1 MTGHRSSSRLR
12 GAPGAFTLIELLVVI
27 GVIGLLVSIVLVA
40 GSGALSSSKKTQTE
54 RFLVSIASGLEQF
67 KGDFGYY
74 PPLLNPPP
82 GGGNSALPP
91 VNSPARAVVVTESGP
106 NAYVARPTGDLKR
119 KGYFSI
125 HSLSAY
131 LIGVGDLNYGGK
143 EVNDDPNTPNVREVN
158 LDDGA
163 DGPGFRNPGPDKSW
177 GGAMGRNGSNGEI
190 PETGK
195 PIPDQSGRTYGP
207 YLDIA
212 QGKGLRAARQ
222 ETFAAG
228 RQDEAAD
235 PEHVAKGMYFLTD
248 RWDKPIRYYRHWPTK
263 GLAGSG
269 AAAGKPSLNEVPL
282 ELLSYSAAGA
292 YGEASD
298 VNPQADAT
306 LLGAEFALLS
316 AGEDGYFG
324 EHVDEGV
331 SNPNTPLTAGMFRSG
346 VTDAKDRKKVLG
358 RIRDNVRVT
367 P

>member
-1 MTGHRSSSRLR
+1 M
-12 GAPGAFTLIELLVVI
+12 ELLVVI

-54 RFLVSIASGLEQF
+54 RFLVTIASGLEQF

-74 PPLLNPPP
+74 PPLLNPPLNSTP
-82 GGGNSALPP
+82 G
-91 VNSPARAVVVTESGP
+91 SPARALVVTEAAP
-106 NAYVARPTGDLKR
+106 NAYVASTGDLERKR
-119 KGYFSI
+119 YFSV
-125 HSLSAY
+125 HTLSAY

-143 EVNDDPNTPNVREVN
+143 ETYDDGNTANGREVN

-163 DGPGFRNPGPDKSW
+163 DGPGLRNPGPDKSW
-177 GGAMGRNGSNGEI
+177 GGALGRNGSNGEL
-190 PETGK
+190 PESGR

-212 QGKGLRAARQ
+212 QGKGLRVAREDSFAGGRRD
-222 ETFAAG
+222 ET
-228 RQDEAAD
+228 AD
-235 PEHVAKGMYFLTD
+235 VEHAAKGMYFLTD

-263 GLAGSG
+263 GRSG

-282 ELLSYSAAGA
+282 ELLSHSAAGA
-292 YGEASD
+292 YGEAAD
-298 VNPQADAT
+298 VNPQADAP

-324 EHVDEGV
+324 ERVDEGV
-331 SNPNTPLTAGMFRSG
+331 TNPSTALTAGTFRST
-346 VTDAKDRKKVLG
+346 VADAKDRKKVLG
-358 RIRDNVRVT
+358 RIKDNVRVT

>member
-74 PPLLNPPP
+74 PPLLNPPLNSTP
-82 GGGNSALPP
+82 G
-91 VNSPARAVVVTESGP
+91 SPGRAVVVTEAAT
-106 NAYVARPTGDLKR
+106 NAYVNSSTGDLYGKR
-119 KGYFSI
+119 YFSV
-125 HSLSAY
+125 HSLSSY
-131 LIGVGDLNYGGK
+131 LIGVGDLNSDGSETVTYNGAS
-143 EVNDDPNTPNVREVN
+143 VN

-177 GGAMGRNGSNGEI
+177 GGALSRNDGSAQGS
-190 PETGK
+190 

-222 ETFAAG
+222 ESFAGG

-235 PEHVAKGMYFLTD
+235 PEHAAKGMYFLVD

-263 GLAGSG
+263 GRSG
-269 AAAGKPSLNEVPL
+269 AAAGKPSLNEAPL
-282 ELLSYSAAGA
+282 ELLSHSAASA
-292 YGEASD
+292 YGASAD
-298 VNPQADAT
+298 VNPQVDAS

-324 EHVDEGV
+324 ETVDEGR
-331 SNPNTPLTAGMFRSG
+331 LTANPPPLWAGQFFGS
-346 VTDAKDRKKVLG
+346 VTDGKDRKKVLG
-358 RIRDNVRVT
+358 RIKDNVRVT